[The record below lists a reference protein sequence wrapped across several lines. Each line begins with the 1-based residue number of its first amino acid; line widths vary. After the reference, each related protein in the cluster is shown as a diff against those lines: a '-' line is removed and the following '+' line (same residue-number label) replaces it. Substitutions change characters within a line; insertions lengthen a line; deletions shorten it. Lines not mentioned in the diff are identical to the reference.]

1 MTARAL
7 GLDRFLLSCLHN
19 KSFTAEIAENLS
31 VGRQLWWL
39 GKDDNFQDIIGGL
52 IYFTC
57 GHRKQ
62 SLSTEYI
69 TKMRFSR
76 SSRRSSQLLSRVN
89 RHNQSWAFIEWERK
103 MRKNKPRTTLLSV
116 SITGC
121 DRAQEHNN
129 TKQFWWREAEKGQNR
144 RQSPVALV
152 HSLNIP
158 SETRTMS
165 GIWTFKNKVF
175 FLLKNGL
182 MD

>member
-62 SLSTEYI
+62 SLSTEHI

-76 SSRRSSQLLSRVN
+76 SSQRSPQLLSRIIGITS
-89 RHNQSWAFIEWERK
+89 HGL
-103 MRKNKPRTTLLSV
+103 LLSEREKWGRINLELHFYLSLSQAV
-116 SITGC
+116 IEHKNIT
-121 DRAQEHNN
+121 
-129 TKQFWWREAEKGQNR
+129 TQNSFDEE
-144 RQSPVALV
+144 RQKRGKIGGRVLWPLF
-152 HSLNIP
+152 IP
-158 SETRTMS
+158 
-165 GIWTFKNKVF
+165 
-175 FLLKNGL
+175 
-182 MD
+182 